1 MADSRLA
8 SGSGATETEVP
19 AESSWRRRL
28 LAMGFGLLFLDV
40 FVSAAA
46 GSRLGSLPKYGA
58 IVAFAL
64 LAVAAIGAAVHSL
77 SAKGKRP

>member
-1 MADSRLA
+1 MTESRLA
-8 SGSGATETEVP
+8 SGSAETGAEVP
-19 AESSWRRRL
+19 AESNWRRRL
-28 LAMGFGLLFLDV
+28 LGIGFGLLFLDV
-40 FVSAAA
+40 FASAAA

>member
-1 MADSRLA
+1 MAELKLA
-8 SGSGATETEVP
+8 SGSGATGTEMP

-28 LAMGFGLLFLDV
+28 VGIGFALLFLDV

>member
-1 MADSRLA
+1 MTDSRLA
-8 SGSGATETEVP
+8 PGSVETGTEMPV
-19 AESSWRRRL
+19 ESSWRRRL
-28 LAMGFGLLFLDV
+28 VGIGFALLFLDV
-40 FVSAAA
+40 FAAAAA
-46 GSRLGSLPKYGA
+46 GNRLGSLPKYGA